1 MGQMSNSKEWESLKE
16 SIKKFIKGRWFPL
29 IIGIALAILAGLIM
43 AFFGWRITYAPEL
56 ENSWDA
62 VAAVAA
68 WVSIVVAFAGVIAS
82 FVAVWFAIRVPEKIA
97 YQQNKISLFEKR
109 YKVYEMLE
117 CCMTLAE
124 SLNKLENTTIQD
136 IRALV
141 IVSLRYSP
149 VVENKDD
156 AASVYIESTMLALET
171 KKILKMASCLFD
183 FDTDKYCNSIIFL
196 LFQLLDNDRADDMV
210 QVISE
215 YQESVEKMKNELL
228 PQIQR
233 TLLLDQS
240 NNVIN

>member
-1 MGQMSNSKEWESLKE
+1 MSNSKEWESLKE

-109 YKVYEMLE
+109 YKVYE
-117 CCMTLAE
+117 C
-124 SLNKLENTTIQD
+124 
-136 IRALV
+136 
-141 IVSLRYSP
+141 
-149 VVENKDD
+149 
-156 AASVYIESTMLALET
+156 
-171 KKILKMASCLFD
+171 
-183 FDTDKYCNSIIFL
+183 
-196 LFQLLDNDRADDMV
+196 
-210 QVISE
+210 
-215 YQESVEKMKNELL
+215 
-228 PQIQR
+228 
-233 TLLLDQS
+233 
-240 NNVIN
+240 